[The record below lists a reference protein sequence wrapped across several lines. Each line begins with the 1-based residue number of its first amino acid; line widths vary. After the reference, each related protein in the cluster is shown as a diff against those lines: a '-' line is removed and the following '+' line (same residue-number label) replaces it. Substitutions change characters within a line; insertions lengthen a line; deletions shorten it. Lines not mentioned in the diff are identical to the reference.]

1 MTRDGTEPVTPMS
14 NLLQELKK
22 QEEKLF
28 NCVQCGFCLSACPT
42 YTRLGDE
49 ADSPRGR
56 IHFMRALVEGRI
68 APASEALNRHL
79 DRCLGCRACESV
91 CPSGVEYGRLLEGAR
106 EATAGAAHGDLL
118 TRLFQR
124 VMSTPSLL
132 GPAMLLTRGLR
143 ATGFPRVAA
152 ERLPNEG
159 LLGQARL
166 GLGMVAATASSERL
180 RAEPTLVSGWRPG
193 VATEPKRA
201 ERDGGEGSL
210 GEGSLGIG
218 SLGGGSR
225 TGLLLGCVQK
235 GLLGRVNRATTR
247 VLEANGYRL
256 VDAPGQACCGA
267 IHAHTGDLA
276 GSRALAR
283 ANIRAFEAVE
293 LDFLAVNAAGCGAT
307 MKDYPHLLEEDAEY
321 LIRAQGLAS
330 KVRDVSELLNGSGL
344 KVGGRLPLK
353 VTYDAP
359 CHLLHAQR
367 ISAEPEE
374 ILASIPGLQLIPLEG
389 HDECCGGAGVYGIT
403 HPELGGRI
411 SNDKVTAILS
421 TGADVVATGNP
432 GCMMQIG
439 AGLRMAGAGVD
450 VVHPI
455 ELLDESYRRG
465 GVYS

>member
-1 MTRDGTEPVTPMS
+1 
-14 NLLQELKK
+14 
-22 QEEKLF
+22 
-28 NCVQCGFCLSACPT
+28 
-42 YTRLGDE
+42 
-49 ADSPRGR
+49 
-56 IHFMRALVEGRI
+56 
-68 APASEALNRHL
+68 
-79 DRCLGCRACESV
+79 
-91 CPSGVEYGRLLEGAR
+91 
-106 EATAGAAHGDLL
+106 
-118 TRLFQR
+118 
-124 VMSTPSLL
+124 
-132 GPAMLLTRGLR
+132 
-143 ATGFPRVAA
+143 
-152 ERLPNEG
+152 
-159 LLGQARL
+159 
-166 GLGMVAATASSERL
+166 
-180 RAEPTLVSGWRPG
+180 
-193 VATEPKRA
+193 
-201 ERDGGEGSL
+201 
-210 GEGSLGIG
+210 
-218 SLGGGSR
+218 
-225 TGLLLGCVQK
+225 
-235 GLLGRVNRATTR
+235 
-247 VLEANGYRL
+247 
-256 VDAPGQACCGA
+256 
-267 IHAHTGDLA
+267 
-276 GSRALAR
+276 
-283 ANIRAFEAVE
+283 
-293 LDFLAVNAAGCGAT
+293 

-330 KVRDVSELLNGSGL
+330 KVRDVSELLTGSGL